1 MEEASESLPV
11 TTVQEEED
19 EVWTFVGKGGISTD
33 GTFLLED
40 SDDFSDHGS
49 DGSSIIIVNEIA
61 EQVNNPVA
69 VEEPTLS
76 DTEVY
81 DEGDEN
87 YSSLESYSH
96 DISVVGDSSDLARN
110 FVLKI
115 DSWEDEFTQ
124 IKCENKVVLEESSSD
139 EIDAQALEEANWK
152 VLQEEKNPEIT
163 TKTDIEASEKVVPK
177 ISEEV
182 AESDADISDEVHTE
196 ALKEVDAV
204 ILEGADILFPEEIDT
219 EISKEVD
226 GEVSKGFD
234 PEVSEE
240 VDVSDEVHAE
250 APEKVDAVILKEADI
265 VFPKEVNTE
274 ISKEVDG
281 EVSKGFDPEVSEEVD
296 VSDEV
301 YAEAPKKIDA
311 VILKEA
317 DMVFPEEVNTDIYNE
332 ADPEV
337 SEESI
342 TQIPEEDEL
351 QFPVVVSKLE
361 DQISGTN
368 FVEYLEQWKNIG
380 GAPEEISHIQHEQDF
395 SASHHGIH
403 VKPEQVEP
411 FIESEIDAH
420 TVDFPQGLV
429 EVQET
434 SGHQISE
441 ELSAETNNENETS
454 VESYSDG
461 ESLLEELMD
470 DDSFENSN
478 EKEMTD
484 GSTTESESWSECSV
498 RSSSPSNL
506 EQSPTPL
513 SNHENGVLHTKPDL
527 LCEASHLE
535 EELDQMDF
543 LSISNPDLPAELD
556 IANILR
562 ERHYVHHP
570 NQRLNVQ
577 LTYFVAFVMAAVIGF
592 AFGHI
597 IGNIKYSTFYPLINF

>member
-1 MEEASESLPV
+1 
-11 TTVQEEED
+11 
-19 EVWTFVGKGGISTD
+19 
-33 GTFLLED
+33 
-40 SDDFSDHGS
+40 
-49 DGSSIIIVNEIA
+49 
-61 EQVNNPVA
+61 
-69 VEEPTLS
+69 
-76 DTEVY
+76 
-81 DEGDEN
+81 
-87 YSSLESYSH
+87 
-96 DISVVGDSSDLARN
+96 
-110 FVLKI
+110 
-115 DSWEDEFTQ
+115 
-124 IKCENKVVLEESSSD
+124 
-139 EIDAQALEEANWK
+139 
-152 VLQEEKNPEIT
+152 
-163 TKTDIEASEKVVPK
+163 
-177 ISEEV
+177 
-182 AESDADISDEVHTE
+182 
-196 ALKEVDAV
+196 
-204 ILEGADILFPEEIDT
+204 
-219 EISKEVD
+219 
-226 GEVSKGFD
+226 
-234 PEVSEE
+234 
-240 VDVSDEVHAE
+240 
-250 APEKVDAVILKEADI
+250 
-265 VFPKEVNTE
+265 
-274 ISKEVDG
+274 
-281 EVSKGFDPEVSEEVD
+281 
-296 VSDEV
+296 
-301 YAEAPKKIDA
+301 
-311 VILKEA
+311 
-317 DMVFPEEVNTDIYNE
+317 MVFPEEVNTDIYNE

-395 SASHHGIH
+395 SASHHGIR

-478 EKEMTD
+478 VKEMTD